1 MILLDTNVCIRI
13 LRGRKDALE
22 AFSANAGNVAVPFMV
37 LGELYYG
44 AARSADPRLGKSLVD
59 SFAKILPVVH
69 STQEAMARFGEEKA
83 KLVAA
88 GTPVEDADIIIAS
101 IALVNGFQVATGN
114 IRHFSR
120 FEGLDILAW

>member
-13 LRGRKDALE
+13 LRGRKEALD
-22 AFSANAGNVAVPFMV
+22 AFSANAGNVAVPFMA

-44 AARSADPRLGKSLVD
+44 AARSADPKRGKYLVD
-59 SFAKILPVVH
+59 SFSRILPIVH
-69 STQEAMARFGEEKA
+69 ASQETMARFGEEKA
-83 KLVAA
+83 RLAVA
-88 GTPVEDADIIIAS
+88 GSPVEDADILIAS

-120 FEGLDILAW
+120 FEGLDILVW

>member
-101 IALVNGFQVATGN
+101 IALVNSFQVATGN

-120 FEGLDILAW
+120 FEGLDILVW